1 MATNAIEFEIRVESG
16 NTENSNGGSG
26 VLSSE
31 SSSRRSSTNSW
42 TSTGPMT
49 VTQYRRRIYRNLI
62 IFSFSSLLYNSSQN
76 GLDTLQTSL
85 YSSNNLGLLVHLT
98 SSAISALF
106 CFFLPIMSFKL
117 LGFKWTLVVAQ
128 AISTTYIVANQIGDS
143 YTLMPAAALHGVS
156 NLVLYALHGSFIAV
170 LAKDY
175 CAYSK
180 SSRTKTLFRFF
191 TINSSITQ
199 LSECLFLLFVDVF
212 LSVAK

>member
-16 NTENSNGGSG
+16 STENSNGGSG
-26 VLSSE
+26 VSSSE

-199 LSECLFLLFVDVF
+199 LSECLFLLFFDVF
-212 LSVAK
+212 LSAAK